1 MTLKDFLKL
10 ERVMCFV
17 SWSENK
23 NIEIVNIKALPL
35 NPCAYDKKVLTE
47 FT

>member
-1 MTLKDFLKL
+1 MILKDILKL

-35 NPCAYDKKVLTE
+35 KPCAYAEKVLTE